1 VRTNVARA
9 LEQLGALLGLGGQTD
24 RADFHVAR
32 TKADQEFGKAIAQAR
47 AILVN
52 APFEGGTVRRA
63 GARRPIDAS
72 AVEQIGRLFIPVSV
86 IVALRADPAGHDD
99 LPKAAREAISA
110 HHQAL
115 VEWFE
120 RAASWVRGGERASEV
135 IGGLPEPPV
144 LSGLSDHVVVLATW
158 YGLLHQDI
166 SNILSEI
173 GPQPE

>member
-1 VRTNVARA
+1 MR
-9 LEQLGALLGLGGQTD
+9 GQTD
-24 RADFHVAR
+24 REDFQVAR

-47 AILVN
+47 AVLVN
-52 APFEGGTVRRA
+52 APFEGSALRRT

-72 AVEQIGRLFIPVSV
+72 AVEQIGRLFVPVSV
-86 IVALRADPAGHDD
+86 IVDLHADPINHD
-99 LPKAAREAISA
+99 LPQPTREAISA

-120 RAASWVRGGERASEV
+120 RAASWVRSGEGASEV
-135 IGGLPEPPV
+135 IGGLPEPPI
-144 LSGLSDHVVVLATW
+144 LSGPSDHVAILATW

-166 SNILSEI
+166 RNILSEV